1 MRSSV
6 ETVNCVEKNMENLD
20 VLVVGGGAAGYFG
33 AITAAQARPGTRIL
47 LVERGSQPLSKVRIS
62 GGGRCN
68 VTHSCFDPRQL
79 STRYPR
85 GAKALLSAFSRF
97 QPSDTIQWFESRG
110 VSLKAEEDGRM
121 FPTTDR
127 SDSITECLEQ
137 EASQSG
143 VHVRIRCGAQELRP
157 LSGGGWEVLLDGPRG
172 GMVHASRVLIAT
184 GGWRTGTLAALLE
197 MLGHEIVSPVP
208 SLFTFHLNDGWVREL
223 SGLAVPMV
231 EVSVPGTALREKGPI
246 LFTHW
251 GLSGPAI
258 LRLSAWGARELNQ
271 QDYVFSMRVR
281 WCANHNEQ
289 QILET
294 FQEMRQ
300 SSPGKAVVNTPLFQL
315 PSRLWEKI
323 VASAGVFGQERWNQL
338 TRQAALGLADRLLR
352 TDLQVTGKSMHK
364 DEFVTCGGVN
374 LKHVDFRTM
383 ESRVCPGLYFAGEV
397 LDLDGITGGYNFQAA
412 WTTGWLAG
420 RAMAQGI

>member
-1 MRSSV
+1 
-6 ETVNCVEKNMENLD
+6 MENVD

-33 AITAAQARPGTRIL
+33 AITAAQARPGCRVL
-47 LVERGSQPLSKVRIS
+47 LVERGAQPLSKVRIS

-68 VTHSCFDPRQL
+68 VTHSCFEPRQL

-85 GAKALLSAFSRF
+85 GGKALLSAFSRF
-97 QPSDTIQWFESRG
+97 QPSDTVQWFESRG
-110 VSLKAEEDGRM
+110 VSLKTESDGRM

-127 SDSITECLEQ
+127 SDSIIECLER
-137 EASQSG
+137 EAADSG
-143 VHVRIRCGAQELRP
+143 VDVRIRCGAQELRP
-157 LSGGGWEVLLDGPRG
+157 LSGGGWEVLLDGPSG
-172 GMVHASRVLIAT
+172 GSVHASRVLIAT
-184 GGWRTGTLAALLE
+184 GGWRTGTLATLLE
-197 MLGHEIVSPVP
+197 TLGHEIVAPVP

-223 SGLAVPMV
+223 SGLAVPAV
-231 EVSVPGTALREKGPI
+231 EVSVPGTALREKGPM

-271 QDYVFSMRVR
+271 RDYAFSLRVR
-281 WCANHNEQ
+281 WCVSHNEQ

-294 FQEMRQ
+294 FQQMRQ

-315 PSRLWEKI
+315 PSRLWERI
-323 VASAGVFGQERWNQL
+323 VVSAGVFGEERWNRL
-338 TRQAALGLADRLLR
+338 TRQASLGLADRLLR

-364 DEFVTCGGVN
+364 DEFVTCGGVH

-383 ESRVCPGLYFAGEV
+383 ESRVCPGLHFAGEV

-420 RAMAQGI
+420 HAMARGA